1 MDRLDGVF
9 SPLPISAKMADRVA
23 EILVTEIR
31 AGRFVEGD
39 RLPSEV
45 VLVEQFGVSR
55 TVVREALSRLR
66 SLGLVEARQGSGVYV
81 KALSGAPL
89 QFDPALSGTRSSVIQ
104 IAEVR
109 RALEAEVAALA
120 ASRRTSADI
129 EAIEAAAQRLEDAVA
144 RGGDGV
150 AEDVALHRA
159 VADCTRNPY
168 LISTQQY
175 ISHFMLGAIRITRA
189 NEARRKDFTD
199 NVRAEH
205 NAIVEAVVAGDP
217 DRARAA
223 AARHMANSIKR
234 IESADP
240 SFWSETEDDLE
251 APPPPE
257 LHGV

>member
-1 MDRLDGVF
+1 MPRLGDVF
-9 SPLPISAKMADRVA
+9 SPLPVTAKLADRVA
-23 EILVTEIR
+23 EILTNEIR
-31 AGRFVEGD
+31 AGRLVEGD

-45 VLVEQFGVSR
+45 VLVEQLGVSR

-81 KALSGAPL
+81 KSLSAAPL
-89 QFDPALSGTRSSVIQ
+89 QFDPALSETRSSVIQ

-129 EAIEAAAQRLEDAVA
+129 EVIRAAAQRLEDAVA
-144 RGGDGV
+144 AGGDGV

-175 ISHFMLGAIRITRA
+175 MSHFMLGAIRISRA
-189 NEARRKDFTD
+189 NEARRQDFTD
-199 NVRAEH
+199 HVRAEH
-205 NAIVEAVVAGDP
+205 SAIVEAVVAGDP
-217 DRARAA
+217 ERAREA

-234 IESADP
+234 IEAADA
-240 SFWSETEDDLE
+240 SFWRQTDDELDS
-251 APPPPE
+251 PPPPE
-257 LHGV
+257 LRGM